1 MTITTILFDLGKT
14 LLDFSFDRIVT
25 QLALSSGKP
34 VDEVRTQLFDRYAVY
49 GRGEMNG
56 REWHEFIA
64 RTFNLDMP
72 HDEFRVFWGDIFVPI
87 DGMFDLARRTRT
99 HYRQY
104 LLSNTD
110 DIHLPFCLDRFA
122 GHFDG
127 LLDGMILSYEAGA
140 NKPDTEIYRYGIDRF
155 TLVPE
160 QCVFIDDM
168 RENIE
173 GAEAFGIH
181 GIVIESPEQVE
192 AELIGMGVRTR

>member
-1 MTITTILFDLGKT
+1 MPITTILFDLGKT
-14 LLDFSFDRIVT
+14 LLDFSFDRIIN
-25 QLALSSGKP
+25 QLTVSSGRP
-34 VDEVRTQLFDRYAVY
+34 ADEVRSLLFDRYAAY
-49 GRGEMNG
+49 GRGEMDG
-56 REWHEFIA
+56 HQWREFIA
-64 RTFNLDMP
+64 ETFSLDMP
-72 HDEFRVFWGDIFVPI
+72 HDEFRTFWGDIFVPI
-87 DGMFDLARRTRT
+87 DGMFDLAQRTRT

-110 DIHLPFCLDRFA
+110 DIHLPFCLERFA

-140 NKPDTEIYRYGIDRF
+140 NKPDPAIYRYGIDRF
-155 TLVPE
+155 KLVPE

-192 AELIGMGVRTR
+192 SELNRMGVRTR